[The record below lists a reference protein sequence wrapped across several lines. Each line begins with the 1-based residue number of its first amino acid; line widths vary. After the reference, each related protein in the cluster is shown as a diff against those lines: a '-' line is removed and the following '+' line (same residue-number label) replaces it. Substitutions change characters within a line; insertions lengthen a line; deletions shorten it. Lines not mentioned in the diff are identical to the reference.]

1 MRIDRLKLENF
12 RCFSRYDI
20 ELAPRFTL
28 LIGDNG
34 SGKTALLDALAV
46 AAGSFFL
53 GVSMEGVEARNIH
66 QDDVRLEIVWLRRSF
81 SREEHGATVVTA
93 EGEVAGRAI
102 RWGRSLASRKG
113 RTNRQD
119 ARSVRDI
126 AEGLVRRVQAG
137 EEATLPLIAY
147 YGSGR
152 LFRSLRDRPTPVG
165 ALDSR
170 LTGYDQCLN
179 PASDPKRLFRWFKT
193 NELAALQ
200 KGEVRPVLEAVR
212 AAIVSLV
219 PGTTT
224 AYWNVDFDELFIVTD
239 GPSGERGMMFHL
251 LSDGYR
257 NLVALAADIAYRMAV
272 LNPHLLAEA
281 TRETPGGRAHRRG

>member
-1 MRIDRLKLENF
+1 MRIDRLTLEYS
-12 RCFSRYDI
+12 RCFSRYEI
-20 ELAPRFTL
+20 QLAPRFTL

-34 SGKTALLDALAV
+34 SGKTAMLDALAV

-53 GVSMEGVEARNIH
+53 GVSMEGVEARNIL
-66 QDDVRLEIVWLRRSF
+66 QDDVRLEIVWFRDAF

-93 EGEVAGRAI
+93 EGEVDGQSI

-113 RTNRQD
+113 RTNRQE
-119 ARSVRDI
+119 ARSIRDI
-126 AEGLVRRVQAG
+126 AKELVRRVRAG

-152 LFRSLRDRPTPVG
+152 LFRSPRDRPTPVG

-170 LTGYDQCLN
+170 LMGYDQCLN

-200 KGEVRPVLEAVR
+200 KKEKRPVLEAVR

-224 AYWNVDFDELFIVTD
+224 AYWNVDFA
-239 GPSGERGMMFHL
+239 
-251 LSDGYR
+251 LSPVR
-257 NLVALAADIAYRMAV
+257 QRTFRRF
-272 LNPHLLAEA
+272 A
-281 TRETPGGRAHRRG
+281 T